1 MGGLFSSPEPPAP
14 VSAPISEPAPLD
26 TETADA
32 ETADDPE
39 ESAREARL
47 ESIARRRRGR
57 TGTIKTSATGALAPA
72 PGAQAGKTKLGE

>member
-1 MGGLFSSPEPPAP
+1 MGGIFSSPEPPAP
-14 VSAPISEPAPLD
+14 APASAPSSEPAPLD
-26 TETADA
+26 LDA
-32 ETADDPE
+32 ETNDDPE

-57 TGTIKTSATGALAPA
+57 TGTIKTSATGALAPI